1 MIRFIQG
8 HVTVNLETDI
18 ATTFM
23 QTEEFEE
30 IVITAAYL
38 DAVIE
43 RDKDELGTIKINHD
57 HVTINVETDIAPM
70 QTNMCEH
77 VVLTAGYLDALIHL
91 NKEIAKDIADHVE
104 SVNECNCAKCTVES
118 VEQEAP

>member
-30 IVITAAYL
+30 IY
-38 DAVIE
+38 D
-43 RDKDELGTIKINHD
+43 
-57 HVTINVETDIAPM
+57 NVLR
-70 QTNMCEH
+70 N
-77 VVLTAGYLDALIHL
+77 L
-91 NKEIAKDIADHVE
+91 
-104 SVNECNCAKCTVES
+104 
-118 VEQEAP
+118 